1 MHAFKATF
9 SNGDAV
15 LETWS
20 GEDPCTGQWRG
31 VACTGFV
38 ISQMWVPLQACMLG
52 GRCAMAVRK
61 ESATGSGR
69 RTVHTIG
76 RLTPVPPHW
85 AALASPPASAGPAP
99 VCLPCAPP

>member
-15 LETWS
+15 LETWT

-38 ISQMWVPLQACMLG
+38 ISQMWVPLHACWPGTVPWLLARRARRGG
-52 GRCAMAVRK
+52 GR
-61 ESATGSGR
+61 R
-69 RTVHTIG
+69 RMHTIG
-76 RLTPVPPHW
+76 RLACLSTHW
-85 AALASPPASAGPAP
+85 AALASPPAPARPAP
-99 VCLPCAPP
+99 MCLPCAPP